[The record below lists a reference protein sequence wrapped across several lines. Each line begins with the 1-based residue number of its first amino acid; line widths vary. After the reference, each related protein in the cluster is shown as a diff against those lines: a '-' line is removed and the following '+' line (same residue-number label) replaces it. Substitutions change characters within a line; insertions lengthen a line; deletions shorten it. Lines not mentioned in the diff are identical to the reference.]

1 MTNSRKIL
9 EQRRTFL
16 SYLAASPLLGASLLN
31 MSSTKVSVEQAGL
44 NSFYKTDFSEII
56 DSVDQALNVFDFEKV
71 ARKVLPPAHYGYVA
85 TGVDDNLTE
94 KANREGFS
102 QIQLRARR
110 LVDFNKL
117 DMSVELF
124 GERWPSPIALAPLSS
139 QASMH
144 ADGEVA
150 TARASRATQTL
161 QIHSTFS
168 SRAIEKVNEAYDR
181 AVWFQLYAANQW
193 QTTLKM
199 IRRAETV
206 GCKVLVFTV
215 DMPGGSNRELAERYR
230 RLDNRNCQVCHTQTY
245 FDKPLP
251 RDIDYD
257 IAKILSWS
265 DLQRIKDSTS
275 MKVLVKGIVTAEDA
289 SLCVENG
296 ADGIIVSNHG
306 GRAAETGRGS
316 IECLPEIVAEVGG
329 KLPVLIDSGF
339 RRGTDVFKAL
349 ALGADAIC
357 IGRPLMWGL
366 ASFGEEGVSAVIK
379 LLRAELALIMKKTG
393 ALNCEQIDSSFL
405 V

>member
-1 MTNSRKIL
+1 
-9 EQRRTFL
+9 
-16 SYLAASPLLGASLLN
+16 
-31 MSSTKVSVEQAGL
+31 
-44 NSFYKTDFSEII
+44 
-56 DSVDQALNVFDFEKV
+56 
-71 ARKVLPPAHYGYVA
+71 
-85 TGVDDNLTE
+85 
-94 KANREGFS
+94 
-102 QIQLRARR
+102 
-110 LVDFNKL
+110 
-117 DMSVELF
+117 
-124 GERWPSPIALAPLSS
+124 
-139 QASMH
+139 
-144 ADGEVA
+144 
-150 TARASRATQTL
+150 
-161 QIHSTFS
+161 
-168 SRAIEKVNEAYDR
+168 
-181 AVWFQLYAANQW
+181 
-193 QTTLKM
+193 
-199 IRRAETV
+199 
-206 GCKVLVFTV
+206 
-215 DMPGGSNRELAERYR
+215 
-230 RLDNRNCQVCHTQTY
+230 
-245 FDKPLP
+245 
-251 RDIDYD
+251 
-257 IAKILSWS
+257 
-265 DLQRIKDSTS
+265 

>member
-31 MSSTKVSVEQAGL
+31 MSSTKVSAEQAGL

-124 GERWPSPIALAPLSS
+124 GERWPSPIALAPVSS

-199 IRRAETV
+199 IRRAETA

-230 RLDNRNCQVCHTQTY
+230 RLDNRNCQVCHTQTH
-245 FDKPLP
+245 FDKPLT

-265 DLQRIKDSTS
+265 DLQ
-275 MKVLVKGIVTAEDA
+275 
-289 SLCVENG
+289 
-296 ADGIIVSNHG
+296 
-306 GRAAETGRGS
+306 
-316 IECLPEIVAEVGG
+316 
-329 KLPVLIDSGF
+329 
-339 RRGTDVFKAL
+339 
-349 ALGADAIC
+349 
-357 IGRPLMWGL
+357 
-366 ASFGEEGVSAVIK
+366 
-379 LLRAELALIMKKTG
+379 
-393 ALNCEQIDSSFL
+393 
-405 V
+405 